1 MPSSLPPP
9 RALPFPAAP
18 AAGFRARPG
27 MAGLGLRAP
36 HRPPRL
42 GPLARARA
50 ASSSAAATP
59 GFGSPRGVDMA
70 PEGAGPHR
78 PSRPIPIP
86 RRQAAPSPH
95 RSPEA
100 SPASQ
105 APLRFAP
112 VAGAAEGSPGR
123 GVCDGA
129 GVG

>member
-18 AAGFRARPG
+18 TRRSRRGVSGEAGDGGPRASRPAQASAAWP
-27 MAGLGLRAP
+27 
-36 HRPPRL
+36 
-42 GPLARARA
+42 ARARA
-50 ASSSAAATP
+50 AAATS

-78 PSRPIPIP
+78 ASHPIP
-86 RRQAAPSPH
+86 RRQAAPNPH

-105 APLRFAP
+105 PRLRFAP
-112 VAGAAEGSPGR
+112 VAGTAEGSPGR